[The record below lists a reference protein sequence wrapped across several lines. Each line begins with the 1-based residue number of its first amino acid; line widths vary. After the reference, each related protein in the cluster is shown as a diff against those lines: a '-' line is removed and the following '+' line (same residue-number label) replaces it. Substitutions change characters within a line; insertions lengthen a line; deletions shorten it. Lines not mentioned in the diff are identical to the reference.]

1 MSSLIPVTVRPNH
14 IKFVDASDV
23 LLHDFIEN
31 LGITSIDEINE
42 TLKSYNINYSYNVN
56 TARALKFSKDFGGI
70 LLKNE
75 EVFFGKN
82 GELALNKRIQL
93 EPNSI
98 DSVNLY
104 LEVLQQIDR
113 KETYGGGYLHQGLKI
128 LEKLLRVRSNS
139 VPSYSAQNG
148 SLDVSIGKRLTPY
161 THEVICP
168 QIPCIKLLGIETTLG
183 LKKRKFD
190 NYSIPL
196 LFDLDNGNHRRAL
209 EKMNQL
215 DSALNDLLTNYSHKK
230 SLYKED
236 IYFIEI
242 GKKLKDFKGKWINEH
257 GNIIKRMTESQIPEG
272 TILNVS
278 LQIQHLWMKGSQ
290 SKVKFHASEIQI
302 VDRC

>member
-14 IKFVDASDV
+14 IKFVDTCDV
-23 LLHDFIEN
+23 LLHDFIAN
-31 LGITSIDEINE
+31 LDTSPIDDIND
-42 TLKSYNINYSYNVN
+42 TLMTYNIDYSYNGN
-56 TARALKFSKDFGGI
+56 TARALKYSKDFGGI

-75 EVFFGKN
+75 AVYFGN
-82 GELALNKRIQL
+82 NDELYPNTRLR
-93 EPNSI
+93 PNSI

-113 KETYGGGYLHQGLKI
+113 KDTYGGGYLHQGLKI
-128 LEKLLRVRSNS
+128 LEKLLRVRANS
-139 VPSYSAQNG
+139 IPSYSSQTG

-161 THEVICP
+161 THEVLCP
-168 QIPCIKLLGIETTLG
+168 QIPCIKLRGIETTLG
-183 LKKRKFD
+183 LKKRKFG

-196 LFDLDNGNHRRAL
+196 LFDVDNGNHRRAL

-215 DSALNDLLTNYSHKK
+215 DSALNCLLADCSHKK

-242 GKKLKDFKGKWINEH
+242 GKKLKDFKGKWINEQ
-257 GNIIKRMTESQIPEG
+257 GNRIKRMTESQIPDG
-272 TILNVS
+272 TILNIT

-302 VDRC
+302 VDRS

>member
-14 IKFVDASDV
+14 IKFVDTSDV
-23 LLHDFIEN
+23 LLHDFIVN
-31 LGITSIDEINE
+31 LDTTSIDEINE
-42 TLKSYNINYSYNVN
+42 TLKNYNINYSYNVN
-56 TARALKFSKDFGGI
+56 TARALKFSKEFGGI

-75 EVFFGKN
+75 EVFVGN
-82 GELALNKRIQL
+82 NDELYPSTKLR
-93 EPNSI
+93 PNSI

-113 KETYGGGYLHQGLKI
+113 KDTYGGGYLHQGLKI
-128 LEKLLRVRSNS
+128 LEKLLRVRANS
-139 VPSYSAQNG
+139 IPSYSSQIG

-161 THEVICP
+161 THEVLCP
-168 QIPCIKLLGIETTLG
+168 QIPCIKLRGIETTLG
-183 LKKRKFD
+183 LKKRKFG

-196 LFDLDNGNHRRAL
+196 LFDVDNGNHRRAL

-230 SLYKED
+230 SVYNDD

-242 GKKLKDFKGKWINEH
+242 GKKLKDFKGKWINEQ
-257 GNIIKRMTESQIPEG
+257 GKIIKRMTESQIPEG
-272 TILNVS
+272 TILNVT
-278 LQIQHLWMKGSQ
+278 LQIQHLWIKGSQ
-290 SKVKFHASEIQI
+290 SKVKFHASDIQI